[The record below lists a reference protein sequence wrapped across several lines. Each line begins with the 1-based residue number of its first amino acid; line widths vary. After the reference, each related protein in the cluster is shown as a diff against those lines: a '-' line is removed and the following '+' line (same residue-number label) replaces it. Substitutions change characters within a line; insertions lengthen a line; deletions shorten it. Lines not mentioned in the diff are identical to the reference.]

1 MDKPDD
7 NCTECP
13 ESKSH
18 VMINVINEDF
28 WKWVVDITDPPR
40 KRIKERGNDTKLAT
54 DHNSREEIQN
64 IVEHNAW
71 NN

>member
-1 MDKPDD
+1 
-7 NCTECP
+7 
-13 ESKSH
+13 
-18 VMINVINEDF
+18 MINFRNEDF

-40 KRIKERGNDTKLAT
+40 KRIKRRGNDTKLAT

>member
-1 MDKPDD
+1 MTVAQNVQKA
-7 NCTECP
+7 
-13 ESKSH
+13 KSH
-18 VMINVINEDF
+18 VMINVRNEDF

-40 KRIKERGNDTKLAT
+40 KCSKKRGNDIKLAT
-54 DHNSREEIQN
+54 DHNSREEIRN

>member
-1 MDKPDD
+1 MIIAQNVQKA
-7 NCTECP
+7 
-13 ESKSH
+13 KSH
-18 VMINVINEDF
+18 VMIYVRNEDF
-28 WKWVVDITDPPR
+28 WRWVVEITDPPI
-40 KRIKERGNDTKLAT
+40 KRIKVRGNDTKLAT

>member
-1 MDKPDD
+1 MIIVQNAQKA
-7 NCTECP
+7 
-13 ESKSH
+13 KSH
-18 VMINVINEDF
+18 VMINVRNKDF

-40 KRIKERGNDTKLAT
+40 KRIKRRGNDTKLAT
-54 DHNSREEIQN
+54 DHNNREEIHI